1 MSKIIS
7 LSEAASIGIH
17 SMILITNSKESLNV
31 AHIAEI
37 TQSSRHHVAK
47 VLQRMVKEGFLE
59 SNRGPNGG
67 FQLKMEPENISLL
80 NIFEA
85 IEGKIQE
92 SGCLSD
98 NPLCPFEKCL
108 MGNIV
113 NRMTLEFRDY
123 LDSQK
128 LSDYVLRFDVDVLI
142 EVAESGVHIAESK
155 VHAKVNPKIKAKIKA
170 KVKAKVKV

>member
-17 SMILITNSKESLNV
+17 SMILITNSKDNINV

-37 TQSSRHHVAK
+37 TKSSRHHVAK

-67 FQLKMEPENISLL
+67 FQLRMAPEKISLL
-80 NIFEA
+80 QIFEA
-85 IEGKIQE
+85 IEGKITE

-98 NPLCPFEKCL
+98 NPLCPFDKCL
-108 MGNIV
+108 MGNII
-113 NRMTLEFRDY
+113 NRMTMEFRDY
-123 LDSQK
+123 LDNQK
-128 LSDYVLRFDVDVLI
+128 LSEYKLKFDIDALI
-142 EVAESGVHIAESK
+142 IAAEAGIAAAS
-155 VHAKVNPKIKAKIKA
+155 
-170 KVKAKVKV
+170 

>member
-1 MSKIIS
+1 MSKIIA

-17 SMILITNSKESLNV
+17 SMILITNSKDHINV

-37 TQSSRHHVAK
+37 TKSSRHHVAK

-67 FQLKMEPENISLL
+67 FHLKMKPEDINLL

-85 IEGKIQE
+85 IEGKITE

-98 NPLCPFEKCL
+98 NPLCPFDKCL
-108 MGNIV
+108 MGNII
-113 NRMTLEFRDY
+113 NRMTMEFRDY
-123 LDSQK
+123 LEHQK
-128 LSDYVLRFDVDVLI
+128 LSDYKLKLDIDALI
-142 EVAESGVHIAESK
+142 EAAESGVANA
-155 VHAKVNPKIKAKIKA
+155 V
-170 KVKAKVKV
+170 

>member
-17 SMILITNSKESLNV
+17 SMILITNSKENINV

-37 TQSSRHHVAK
+37 TNSSRHHVAK
-47 VLQRMVKEGFLE
+47 ILQRMVKEGFLE

-67 FQLKMEPENISLL
+67 FQLRVPAEDISLL
-80 NIFEA
+80 DIFEA

-98 NPLCPFEKCL
+98 NPLCPFDKCL
-108 MGNIV
+108 MGNII
-113 NRMTLEFRDY
+113 NRMTMEFRDY
-123 LDSQK
+123 LADTK
-128 LSDYVLRFDVDVLI
+128 LSGYKLKFNVDDLI
-142 EVAESGVHIAESK
+142 QAAEAGIAAAA
-155 VHAKVNPKIKAKIKA
+155 V
-170 KVKAKVKV
+170 

>member
-1 MSKIIS
+1 MLKIIAIFVCLNNYIENVKNYLTIRS
-7 LSEAASIGIH
+7 LFHRYPQYE
-17 SMILITNSKESLNV
+17 ILITNSKENINV

-37 TQSSRHHVAK
+37 TKSSRHHVAK

-67 FQLKMEPENISLL
+67 FQLKRQPEDISLL

-98 NPLCPFEKCL
+98 NPLCPFDKCL
-108 MGNIV
+108 MGNII
-113 NRMTLEFRDY
+113 NRMTMEFRDY
-123 LDSQK
+123 LDTQK
-128 LSDYVLRFDVDVLI
+128 LSDYKLKLDIDAMI
-142 EVAESGVHIAESK
+142 IAAEAGVAEV
-155 VHAKVNPKIKAKIKA
+155 V
-170 KVKAKVKV
+170 

>member
-17 SMILITNSKESLNV
+17 SMILITNSRDVINV

-37 TQSSRHHVAK
+37 TKSSRHHVAK
-47 VLQRMVKEGFLE
+47 VLQRMVKEGFLI

-67 FQLKMEPENISLL
+67 FQLKKEPEEISLL

-108 MGNIV
+108 MGNII

-128 LSDYVLRFDVDVLI
+128 LSDYVLRFDVDALI
-142 EVAESGVHIAESK
+142 EAAESELPIVESK
-155 VHAKVNPKIKAKIKA
+155 VHTT
-170 KVKAKVKV
+170 VKSFQNS

>member
-17 SMILITNSKESLNV
+17 SMILITNSKENINV
-31 AHIAEI
+31 SHIAEI
-37 TQSSRHHVAK
+37 TKSSRHHVAK
-47 VLQRMVKEGFLE
+47 VLQRLAKEGFVE

-80 NIFEA
+80 DIFEA

-108 MGNIV
+108 MGNII

-123 LDSQK
+123 LETQK
-128 LSDYVLRFDVDVLI
+128 LSDYVLRLDVDELI
-142 EVAESGVHIAESK
+142 KAAESGIHVAESK
-155 VHAKVNPKIKAKIKA
+155 VQ
-170 KVKAKVKV
+170 VKV

>member
-17 SMILITNSKESLNV
+17 SMILITNSKENINV

-37 TQSSRHHVAK
+37 TKSSRHHVAK

-67 FQLKMEPENISLL
+67 FQLKKDPEDISLL

-98 NPLCPFEKCL
+98 NPLCPFDKCL
-108 MGNIV
+108 MGNII

-123 LDSQK
+123 LDNQK
-128 LSDYVLRFDVDVLI
+128 LSGYKLKFDVDALI
-142 EVAESGVHIAESK
+142 IAAEARITTTV
-155 VHAKVNPKIKAKIKA
+155 
-170 KVKAKVKV
+170 

>member
-17 SMILITNSKESLNV
+17 SMILITNSKGNLNV
-31 AHIAEI
+31 SHIAEI
-37 TQSSRHHVAK
+37 THSSRHHVAK

-67 FQLKMEPENISLL
+67 FQLKKKPEKISLL
-80 NIFEA
+80 DIFEA

-98 NPLCPFEKCL
+98 NPICPFDKCL
-108 MGNIV
+108 MGNII

-123 LDSQK
+123 LENQK
-128 LSDYVLRFDVDVLI
+128 LSDYKLKFNVDALI
-142 EVAESGVHIAESK
+142 EAAESVAPNAS
-155 VHAKVNPKIKAKIKA
+155 
-170 KVKAKVKV
+170 

>member
-7 LSEAASIGIH
+7 LSEASSIGIH
-17 SMILITNSKESLNV
+17 SMILITNSKENINV

-37 TQSSRHHVAK
+37 TKSSRHHVAK
-47 VLQRMVKEGFLE
+47 VLQRMVKEGFLD

-67 FQLKMEPENISLL
+67 FQLKKQPEEISLL

-98 NPLCPFEKCL
+98 NPLCPFDKCL
-108 MGNIV
+108 MGNII
-113 NRMTLEFRDY
+113 NRMTMEFRDY
-123 LDSQK
+123 LDGAK
-128 LSDYVLRFDVDVLI
+128 LSDYKLKLDVNALI
-142 EVAESGVHIAESK
+142 EAAEAGVALVG
-155 VHAKVNPKIKAKIKA
+155 
-170 KVKAKVKV
+170 